1 MPAVTTGAGGE
12 VIEAEAPVAPRPTS
26 VIPKDGFHDTREAA
40 AAEQAG
46 LPNQAGYPLQPAAQE
61 ALRQIRTGLNGVR
74 QWIDYADQQ
83 LARATQIG
91 ATPQ

>member
-1 MPAVTTGAGGE
+1 MPEVTTRAP
-12 VIEAEAPVAPRPTS
+12 EAEVPAERPKH
-26 VIPKDGFHDTREAA
+26 VIPTDGFHDSREIAV
-40 AAEQAG
+40 AESQG
-46 LPNQAGYPLQPAAQE
+46 LPTSQGYPLQPAAQE

-91 ATPQ
+91 AGGPS